1 VQAGIILEPDP
12 LDWPLMLKALES
24 KTYDAISL
32 AWSSGFE
39 IDLFQFFHSSQMAT
53 GGDNFINY
61 ASPELDALIDQARAE
76 MDESKRMPLWHQAH
90 EVLWEDQPYT
100 FLMRRSRLDFVD
112 RRIQNIQRV
121 AAGLNSPG
129 LWQMPTEWYVPAPMQ
144 KYQD

>member
-1 VQAGIILEPDP
+1 
-12 LDWPLMLKALES
+12 
-24 KTYDAISL
+24 
-32 AWSSGFE
+32 
-39 IDLFQFFHSSQMAT
+39 
-53 GGDNFINY
+53 
-61 ASPELDALIDQARAE
+61 